1 MKLKIPP
8 GLWGFSTCLFFIT
21 FILPEQTACLT
32 PSDLWAPGCEF
43 EPDTHGLPKSMREIE
58 CVLVCVLGD
67 I

>member
-21 FILPEQTACLT
+21 FYFARTNCL
-32 PSDLWAPGCEF
+32 SDTIRFGLQAASF
-43 EPDTHGLPKSMREIE
+43 EPDTCGLPKSMREIE